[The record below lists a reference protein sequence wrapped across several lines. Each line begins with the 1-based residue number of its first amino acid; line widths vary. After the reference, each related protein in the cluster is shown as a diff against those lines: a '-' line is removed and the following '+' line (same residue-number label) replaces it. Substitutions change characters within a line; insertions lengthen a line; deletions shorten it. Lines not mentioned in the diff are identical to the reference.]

1 MKCRYHS
8 NQIFKGL
15 IEISVFLL
23 KYVLLKIT
31 LKNKKHLKWYK
42 NDLISFLND
51 SFVNVFVWDVDFAIM
66 N

>member
-31 LKNKKHLKWYK
+31 LKNKKHLK
-42 NDLISFLND
+42 
-51 SFVNVFVWDVDFAIM
+51 
-66 N
+66 